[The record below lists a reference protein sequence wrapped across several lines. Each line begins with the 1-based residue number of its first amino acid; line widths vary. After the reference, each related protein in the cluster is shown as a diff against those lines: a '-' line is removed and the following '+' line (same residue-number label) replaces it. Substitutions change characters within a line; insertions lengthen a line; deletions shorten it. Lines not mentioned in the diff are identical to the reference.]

1 MPAKP
6 QVKDLARYAINTL
19 IHRLENKIL
28 DIPDSILINDLWYAR
43 LSPEMPD
50 NLSELFR
57 GVVIN
62 IEDQDDIVKPIL
74 MVLTNRLKTSNAK
87 TRKNKA
93 TETINPVVDEIM
105 PETATVIEDTTKAK
119 SIAKSTTGKAK

>member
-119 SIAKSTTGKAK
+119 PIAKSTTGKAK